1 MNFFD
6 NNNMEKKK
14 MLINYNMVD
23 KYDDERSL
31 KNRCVDKV
39 RIYNKNYK
47 DNIVRTYRNY
57 LDIDDDNWCAELPQY
72 KDVVIGYVKYDNMII
87 PYTEETSIDTFHYI
101 LKNDNRFEFVGADD
115 DLDFQYL
122 FSFLTSV
129 GFLQPRDKHGNKLF
143 DVISI
148 FNGFNTQTDI
158 ECFIDLTQVIQK
170 RYRHEDKHF
179 NFNVKNI
186 KPIMMTATRKKL
198 TLKKVAD
205 CLAIKKM
212 VKQQINDCVSS

>member
-1 MNFFD
+1 MN
-6 NNNMEKKK
+6 KKK
-14 MLINYNMVD
+14 VLINYNMVEKCD
-23 KYDDERSL
+23 VKCSL
-31 KNRCVDKV
+31 KKICVDRV
-39 RIYNKNYK
+39 RLYNNNYK

-57 LDIDDDNWCAELPQY
+57 LDIDDDDWCAELPQY
-72 KDVVIGYVKYDNMII
+72 KDVVIGYVKYDNIII

-101 LKNDNRFEFVGADD
+101 LKNDDKFEFVGADD

-148 FNGFNTQTDI
+148 FNGFNTETDI
-158 ECFIDLTQVIQK
+158 DCFIDLTKFIQK
-170 RYRHEDKHF
+170 RYIHEDKHF
-179 NFNVKNI
+179 CFNVEKI

-205 CLAIKKM
+205 CLAIKKK
-212 VKQQINDCVSS
+212 VEHQINDCVAS

>member
-6 NNNMEKKK
+6 NNNLNQKK
-14 MLINYNMVD
+14 MLINNNMVD
-23 KYDDERSL
+23 KYHDERSL

-39 RIYNKNYK
+39 RTYNKNYK
-47 DNIVRTYRNY
+47 DNIVNTYRNY

-72 KDVVIGYVKYDNMII
+72 KDVVIGYIKYRNAII

-101 LKNDNRFEFVGADD
+101 LKHDDRFEFVGADD
-115 DLDFQYL
+115 DLTFQYL

-129 GFLQPRDKHGNKLF
+129 GFLQPRDIYGNKLF
-143 DVISI
+143 DVVSI
-148 FNGFNTQTDI
+148 FNGFNTETDI

-179 NFNVKNI
+179 NFNSENI

-198 TLKKVAD
+198 SLKKVAD